1 MNYNESINSLK
12 KNIQK
17 TNNNV
22 KNETNKDNY
31 IKKLEDKIAK
41 QQEEIN
47 NLHERN
53 KSKNIKKNNKSLLD
67 KFDMIKNKEI

>member
-17 TNNNV
+17 TNNV

-31 IKKLEDKIAK
+31 IKELEEKITK

>member
-17 TNNNV
+17 TNNV

-31 IKKLEDKIAK
+31 IKELEDKITK